1 VEVGTPGPAARA
13 GRITIDDIVEAGVAL
28 TSAEGLPAVTVRAV
42 AARLGVRSPS
52 LYHHLPGG
60 LEELRGLVVGRIQ
73 ELIEAEDEVPQDA
86 TAWERLEVPLR
97 SVGRATQQY
106 PGVLEHILTAGR
118 DGPTTLSGS
127 ERTVQLLLGSE
138 LADIAPEAYVA
149 IHAYVTGWVFA
160 QRPSSAAAKDNGMP
174 ALALVLRNAEKLDP
188 EKVLLDGLRALLRGL
203 AQAEA
208 EQQATAKKPGSSGR
222 GGRTRAG

>member
-1 VEVGTPGPAARA
+1 MGTPGAPSR
-13 GRITIDDIVEAGVAL
+13 GQRITVDDIVEAGVEL
-28 TSAEGLPAVTVRAV
+28 TASEGLPAVTVRAV

-73 ELIEAEDEVPQDA
+73 ELIEAEDVVPQGA
-86 TAWERLEVPLR
+86 TAWDRLEVPLR
-97 SVGRATQQY
+97 SVGRVTRTY
-106 PGVLEHILTAGR
+106 PGVLEHILTAGK

-127 ERTVQLLLGSE
+127 ERTVQLLLESE
-138 LADIAPEAYVA
+138 LADVAPEAYVA

-160 QRPSSAAAKDNGMP
+160 QRPSAAAAKDNGLT
-174 ALALVLRNAEKLDP
+174 ALARVLRNADRLDQ
-188 EKVLLDGLRALLRGL
+188 EKVLLDGLRALLVGL
-203 AQAEA
+203 AQA
-208 EQQATAKKPGSSGR
+208 QQPQATKASSSAR